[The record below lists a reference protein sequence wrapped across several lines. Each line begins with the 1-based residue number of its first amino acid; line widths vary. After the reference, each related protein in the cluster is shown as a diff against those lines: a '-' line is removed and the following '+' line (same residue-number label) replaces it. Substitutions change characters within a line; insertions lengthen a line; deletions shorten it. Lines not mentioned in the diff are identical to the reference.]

1 MAACQPLSYE
11 SGFVSG
17 VLNFTDCQAKNI
29 GSGGYQMLSAP
40 GSTLSLVLTG
50 FLTIFIAL
58 WGYRMMFGQTP
69 GVRDGVMALAK
80 IGIVLAL
87 ATSWPA
93 YRALVYDVA
102 LHGPAEIAGG
112 VGAPA
117 GLPGAQGGIVAR
129 LQGVDIGLIELARV
143 GVGTL
148 EEMPKTTQGR
158 IVGGQQQAVV
168 LADRQPTSFD
178 PWALGGARV
187 MFLVTALAGFAS
199 VRLVAG
205 LLLALGPFFIAFL
218 LFDGTRGLFEGWVRG
233 LAAAALGAVAVT
245 VLLGVELA
253 LIEPWLTDMLARRS
267 VNLAVTGAPTELF
280 VVTTVFAL
288 TVLAAL
294 AATTRLAMG
303 FRMPP
308 SWRAASSQLVS
319 TIVGNQGQQGQAAV
333 QQHVPAEQHSRAAA
347 VAEAVAATQRREAAV
362 AVATAAAA
370 SAAAPQRQSAQ
381 GLARDL
387 PRTAPTPLGQSYT
400 RRTRARTTG
409 SAGKRD
415 SGA

>member
-1 MAACQPLSYE
+1 MSACQPLSYE

-17 VLNFTDCQAKNI
+17 VLNFTDCQAQNI
-29 GSGGYQMLSAP
+29 GSGGYQMLAAP
-40 GSTLSLVLTG
+40 GSTLSLVLTA

-58 WGYRMMFGQTP
+58 YGYRMLFGQTP

-112 VGAPA
+112 VAAPA
-117 GLPGAQGGIVAR
+117 GLPGAQGGLVAR
-129 LQGVDIGLIELARV
+129 LQGVDAGLIALARN

-148 EEMPKTTQGR
+148 DQTPKSTQTR
-158 IVGGQQQAVV
+158 VVNGQAQQVV
-168 LADRQPTSFD
+168 EADHQSDSFE

-187 MFLVTALAGFAS
+187 MYLVTALAGFAS

-245 VLLGVELA
+245 VILGVELA
-253 LIEPWLTDMLARRS
+253 LIEPWLTELLARRAVRLS
-267 VNLAVTGAPTELF
+267 VVGAPTELL
-280 VVTTVFAL
+280 VVTLVFAL

-294 AATTRLAMG
+294 VATARLAMG
-303 FRMPP
+303 FRLPP
-308 SWRAASSQLVS
+308 AWRAASSQLVAS
-319 TIVGNQGQQGQAAV
+319 LAGAQQTARPAAA

-347 VAEAVAATQRREAAV
+347 VAEAVAATQRREAAT
-362 AVATAAAA
+362 AVATAAAGG
-370 SAAAPQRQSAQ
+370 APRQSAQ

-387 PRTAPTPLGQSYT
+387 PPPAPTPLGQSYT
-400 RRTRARTTG
+400 RRTRARASG
-409 SAGKRD
+409 SAGRRD
-415 SGA
+415 TGA

>member
-1 MAACQPLSYE
+1 MAACQPLNYE

-17 VLNFTDCQAKNI
+17 VLNFTDCQAQNI
-29 GSGGYQMLSAP
+29 GSGGYQALSAP
-40 GSTLSLVLTG
+40 GSTLSLVLTA

-58 WGYRMMFGQTP
+58 YGYRMLFGQTP

-102 LHGPAEIAGG
+102 LHGPAEIAGD

-117 GLPGAQGGIVAR
+117 GLPGAQGGLVAR
-129 LQGVDIGLIELARV
+129 LQGADAGFIELARV

-148 EEMPKTTQGR
+148 SDAPKTTQPR
-158 IVGGQQQAVV
+158 IVGGQQQQVV
-168 LADRQPTSFD
+168 IADQQPSSFD

-218 LFDGTRGLFEGWVRG
+218 LFEGTRGLFEGWVRG

-253 LIEPWLTDMLARRS
+253 LIEPWLTDLLLRRAM
-267 VNLAVTGAPTELF
+267 NLAVVGAPTELF
-280 VVTTVFAL
+280 VVTSMFAL
-288 TVLAAL
+288 TILAAL
-294 AATTRLAMG
+294 TATTRLAMG
-303 FRMPP
+303 FRMPQ
-308 SWRAASSQLVS
+308 SWRAASSQL
-319 TIVGNQGQQGQAAV
+319 IANLAGNQQASPATIN
-333 QQHVPAEQHSRAAA
+333 QHVPAEQHSRAAA
-347 VAEAVAATQRREAAV
+347 VAEAVAATQRRETAM
-362 AVATAAAA
+362 AVATAAGA
-370 SAAAPQRQSAQ
+370 SAGAPRQSAQ
-381 GLARDL
+381 GLARDNV
-387 PRTAPTPLGQSYT
+387 PPAPTPLGQSYT
-400 RRTRARTTG
+400 RRTRARSSG

>member
-1 MAACQPLSYE
+1 MAACQPLTYE
-11 SGFVSG
+11 TGFVSG
-17 VLNFTDCQAKNI
+17 VLNFTDCQAQNI
-29 GSGGYQMLSAP
+29 GSGGYQALAAP

-50 FLTIFIAL
+50 FLTLFVAL
-58 WGYRMMFGQTP
+58 YGYRMLFGQTP
-69 GVRDGVMALAK
+69 GMRDGVLALAK

-102 LHGPAEIAGG
+102 LHGPAEIAGD

-117 GLPGAQGGIVAR
+117 GLPGAQGGLVAR
-129 LQGVDIGLIELARV
+129 LQGVDAGLIELARL
-143 GVGTL
+143 GVGSL
-148 EEMPKTTQGR
+148 VGSEKSTQVRVVNGQPQQ
-158 IVGGQQQAVV
+158 IVI
-168 LADRQPTSFD
+168 ADHQPDSFE

-187 MFLVTALAGFAS
+187 MYLVTALAGFAS

-245 VLLGVELA
+245 VILGVELA
-253 LIEPWLTDMLARRS
+253 LIEPWLSQLLARRAARLS
-267 VNLAVTGAPTELF
+267 VVGSPTELF

-288 TVLAAL
+288 SILAAL
-294 AATTRLAMG
+294 ATVTRLAMG

-308 SWRAASSQLVS
+308 SWRAATSQFVS
-319 TIVGNQGQQGQAAV
+319 TLTSAQPQSRAAAA
-333 QQHVPAEQHSRAAA
+333 QHVPAEQHSRAAA
-347 VAEAVAATQRREAAV
+347 VAEAVAATQRREMAMAV
-362 AVATAAAA
+362 AGAAQ
-370 SAAAPQRQSAQ
+370 APRQSAQ

-387 PRTAPTPLGQSYT
+387 PPPAPTPLGQSYT
-400 RRTRARTTG
+400 RRARARTSG
-409 SAGKRD
+409 SAGRRD
-415 SGA
+415 SGS